1 MARVRQIPREGAT
14 GETERL
20 YQAAEAMLGRAPNF
34 YRFLANSPLVA
45 KMLLPFNAVIQRQ
58 GGGSVLPAKIKE
70 MVVIKTSAVN
80 GCAYCY
86 AHNTALGMTA
96 GITEEQV
103 RAIDSDDYMTSPH
116 LSPSE
121 RAAVQWAEHVTR
133 NTAKER
139 DDVFA
144 ELARHFD
151 DAGIVELT
159 LICGMFNM
167 FNRFMDS
174 LHVPVEPQDEID
186 RIKRSLDLD
195 PAKLR
200 AYFETVLNNW
210 PEEFPTPAAEAA
222 E

>member
-1 MARVRQIPREGAT
+1 MARIGKIPREEAT
-14 GETERL
+14 GEAERL
-20 YQAAEAMLGRAPNF
+20 FQAAEALLGRAPNF
-34 YRFLANSPLVA
+34 YQFLANSPLVA
-45 KMLLPFNAVIQRQ
+45 KMLLPFNAVMQRQ

-70 MVVIKTSAVN
+70 MVVIKTSALN

-86 AHNTALGMTA
+86 AHNTALGMAA
-96 GITEEQV
+96 GITEDQV
-103 RAIDSDDYMTSPH
+103 RAIDSDDYMTSPL
-116 LSPSE
+116 LSAAE

-133 NTAKER
+133 NTARQR

-144 ELARHFD
+144 ELREHFD
-151 DAGIVELT
+151 DAEIVELT

-186 RIKRSLDLD
+186 KIKKSVDLD
-195 PAKLR
+195 PANVR
-200 AYFETVLNNW
+200 AYFQTVLDNW
-210 PEEFPTPAAEAA
+210 PEDIPNPAAKAA

>member
-1 MARVRQIPREGAT
+1 MTRIRKIERAGAT

-20 YQAAEAMLGRAPNF
+20 FQAAEALLGRAPNF
-34 YRFLANSPLVA
+34 YQFLANSPLVA

-58 GGGSVLPAKIKE
+58 GGGSVLSAKIKE

-86 AHNTALGMTA
+86 AHNTALGMAA

-103 RAIDSDDYMTSPH
+103 RAIDSDDYMTSPV
-116 LSPSE
+116 LSSAE

-139 DDVFA
+139 DDVFE
-144 ELARHFD
+144 ELQKHFD

-167 FNRFMDS
+167 FNRFMNS
-174 LHVPVEPQDEID
+174 LHVPVEPQEEID

-195 PAKLR
+195 PENVR
-200 AYFETVLNNW
+200 AYFETVLDNW